1 MVPPAT
7 LLTMQPWCVQ
17 IAVNA
22 LNEPACGC
30 VITMFLPSM
39 ILPPPSGTSAVVASA
54 ATADAA
60 LPEAAVPAAD
70 GAPPEVAAPLV
81 AGAGPASPPLL
92 ASYVVQPASAAAHV
106 TPAPISS
113 ARRLCAGRPPSGIPE
128 SSISLIDS
136 IRRS

>member
-1 MVPPAT
+1 MVPLAT

-39 ILPPPSGTSAVVASA
+39 ILPPPSGTSAVAASA
-54 ATADAA
+54 AA
-60 LPEAAVPAAD
+60 
-70 GAPPEVAAPLV
+70 APPEVAALLV

-113 ARRLCAGRPPSGIPE
+113 ARRLCACWPPDG
-128 SSISLIDS
+128 
-136 IRRS
+136 

>member
-1 MVPPAT
+1 MVPSAT

-17 IAVNA
+17 TAVNA

-30 VITMFLPSM
+30 VSTMFLPSM

-54 ATADAA
+54 AAAGGA
-60 LPEAAVPAAD
+60 LPVLAAD
-70 GAPPEVAAPLV
+70 GAAAPPEVAALLV

-92 ASYVVQPASAAAHV
+92 ASYVVQPASAAAQV

-113 ARRLCAGRPPSGIPE
+113 ARRLCWPPSGIAE
-128 SSISLIDS
+128 SSVSLIDS